1 MKLLKTLTACM
12 SHESQG
18 KSTPKNSTKS
28 PQINYMSYFKCIP
41 PMGSNLLTGFNIA
54 ILRTLTLFKDRSSN
68 SSKVYL

>member
-28 PQINYMSYFKCIP
+28 PQNKLHVLLQMHPTNWFESPYGFQH
-41 PMGSNLLTGFNIA
+41 SNI
-54 ILRTLTLFKDRSSN
+54 KN
-68 SSKVYL
+68 SDIVEG